1 MNRFLPTSLNRA
13 LKTFSHAAMCGVLVL
28 ALGACAERTNN
39 QGAGM
44 EQQDTLGAAQPTDTT
59 GMTQQQQGQN
69 QNSVVQVA
77 MDDEQ
82 FSSFSQ
88 ALQNSGLASSLKNQ
102 GPYTVFAPT
111 NEAFDALP
119 DQQRQQL
126 TNTQNKQKLRNVLT
140 YHVVEGEINVS
151 DLQNKSN
158 LTTMQGETIKVSQQ
172 GENLMVGNAQIVEE
186 DIQAGNGVVHGI
198 DAVLMP
204 QQQGQQGGM
213 TGGQSSR

>member
-1 MNRFLPTSLNRA
+1 MNRFLSTSLRRA
-13 LKTFSHAAMCGVLVL
+13 LKSFSHAAMCAGLVL

-44 EQQDTLGAAQPTDTT
+44 EDTMAVEPTDTAEMAQRP
-59 GMTQQQQGQN
+59 GQQG

-88 ALQNSGLASSLKNQ
+88 ALQNSGLASSLKKQ

-119 DQQRQQL
+119 KQQRQQL
-126 TNTQNKQKLRNVLT
+126 MNTQNKQKLRNVLT
-140 YHVVEGEINVS
+140 YHVVEGEISAS
-151 DLQNKSN
+151 DLQDKSN
-158 LTTMQGETIKVSQQ
+158 LTTMQGETLKISRKDQD
-172 GENLMVGNAQIVEE
+172 LMVGNAQIVEQ
-186 DIQAGNGVVHGI
+186 DIQAGNGVIHGI

-204 QQQGQQGGM
+204 QQQGGM
-213 TGGQSSR
+213 NTGGQSSR